1 MNDPLRFAG
10 EGVTFRA
17 KLIGVLE
24 VNAPRGDRLC
34 QEALGELKMA
44 IKAAGEHKQRIMI
57 CIALDG
63 LRLRDERTGVWK
75 LLLEQLLHSCMNNL
89 KPSRTAYITTLFTK
103 YRLLRKT
110 WRILVL
116 SGTFSV
122 PQIKDIGISE

>member
-1 MNDPLRFAG
+1 MGIIVFLGTIERNADVNDPLRFAG

-34 QEALGELKMA
+34 QEALAELKMA

-63 LRLRDERTGVWK
+63 LRLRDERTGA
-75 LLLEQLLHSCMNNL
+75 SSSI
-89 KPSRTAYITTLFTK
+89 PSFSSLYI
-103 YRLLRKT
+103 
-110 WRILVL
+110 
-116 SGTFSV
+116 
-122 PQIKDIGISE
+122 

>member
-63 LRLRDERTGVWK
+63 LRLRDERTGVRK
-75 LLLEQLLHSCMNNL
+75 LLLEQVLHSFMVSL
-89 KPSRTAYITTLFTK
+89 KF
-103 YRLLRKT
+103 
-110 WRILVL
+110 
-116 SGTFSV
+116 F
-122 PQIKDIGISE
+122 

>member
-1 MNDPLRFAG
+1 MLMMLGDAERSGDVSDPLRFAG

-44 IKAAGEHKQRIMI
+44 VKAAGVHKQRIMI

-63 LRLRDERTGVWK
+63 LRLRDERTGV
-75 LLLEQLLHSCMNNL
+75 S
-89 KPSRTAYITTLFTK
+89 A
-103 YRLLRKT
+103 
-110 WRILVL
+110 
-116 SGTFSV
+116 
-122 PQIKDIGISE
+122 D

>member
-1 MNDPLRFAG
+1 VSKNIDQCIEELIINLNYYSGTIEKPHGDVNDPLRFSG

-44 IKAAGEHKQRIMI
+44 IKAAGEHKQRILI

-63 LRLRDERTGVWK
+63 LRLRDERTGA
-75 LLLEQLLHSCMNNL
+75 
-89 KPSRTAYITTLFTK
+89 RAIYT
-103 YRLLRKT
+103 
-110 WRILVL
+110 
-116 SGTFSV
+116 
-122 PQIKDIGISE
+122 